1 MRSTNSKTKSIE
13 LLTLSL
19 DRNISTKEEHF
30 HLDCFTCISFINTYQ
45 YHLMQVSSKFI
56 DLGTE
61 TTQIPIGAFLH
72 VRAEDTAREFISTNI
87 ENILLLNPI
96 NIIKL
101 LFLQTFGLPITIF
114 DISISNYSDRSD
126 SVLLGVISQLK
137 ITNKIIVSSLNRVN
151 FAVVLNEILRQN
163 QSSIHSF
170 LSIAKVVDTLD

>member
-1 MRSTNSKTKSIE
+1 M
-13 LLTLSL
+13 
-19 DRNISTKEEHF
+19 
-30 HLDCFTCISFINTYQ
+30 
-45 YHLMQVSSKFI
+45 
-56 DLGTE
+56 
-61 TTQIPIGAFLH
+61 
-72 VRAEDTAREFISTNI
+72 RAEDTAREFISTNI

-151 FAVVLNEILRQN
+151 FAVVLNEILR
-163 QSSIHSF
+163 
-170 LSIAKVVDTLD
+170 